1 MRSPSGIASIY
12 NTSAR
17 REELQAFIRH
27 ILQEGKLSKADAER
41 FRRRLQFASNYL
53 FGRRFKNRLICIL
66 TGVSRTS
73 PPNCKKPNEP
83 RLIDTRFLEWVH
95 LYVDASFEPAG
106 HSGVGGMLLDC
117 RGRCLGFFSAVVS
130 PALTPAISRADQK
143 TVIFELEGL
152 ALATGISLFRQEIAG
167 KDS

>member
-1 MRSPSGIASIY
+1 MHINRGFTHIP
-12 NTSAR
+12 T
-17 REELQAFIRH
+17 ELQEALH
-27 ILQEGKLSKADAER
+27 TLAQ
-41 FRRRLQFASNYL
+41 
-53 FGRRFKNRLICIL
+53 LIEA
-66 TGVSRTS
+66 
-73 PPNCKKPNEP
+73 NEP

-95 LYVDASFEPAG
+95 LYVDASFEPAS

-117 RGRCLGFFSAVVS
+117 RGRCLGFFSEVVS